1 MLPEKMETAEAKAK
15 RLREAAQ
22 ASARARSTKE
32 RDKKIVLAYAWLT
45 KSPLTRAQAVKAL
58 EYLTELGHGV
68 NAPTD
73 GTGAYLFLA
82 RAIGLTKQRIHH
94 IVHKS
99 RDAQLTRKT

>member
-1 MLPEKMETAEAKAK
+1 METAKARAK
-15 RLREAAQ
+15 RLREAAR
-22 ASARARSTKE
+22 ASARARSTKD

-45 KSPLTRAQAVKAL
+45 QSPLTTAQAVTAL
-58 EYLTELGHGV
+58 KYLTKLGHGV

-82 RAIGLTKQRIHH
+82 RAVGLTKQRIHA

-99 RDAQLTRKT
+99 RDAQLTRKS

>member
-1 MLPEKMETAEAKAK
+1 METAEAKAK

-82 RAIGLTKQRIHH
+82 RATGLTKPRIWA
-94 IVHKS
+94 IVRKKL
-99 RDAQLTRKT
+99 DAQLTHKT

>member
-1 MLPEKMETAEAKAK
+1 MATTKQLK
-15 RLREAAQ
+15 EAARV
-22 ASARARSTKE
+22 SARARSTKE

-45 KSPLTRAQAVKAL
+45 KSPLTTAQTVKAL

-82 RAIGLTKQRIHH
+82 RAIGLTKQRIHA

-99 RDAQLTRKT
+99 RDVQLTRKA

>member
-1 MLPEKMETAEAKAK
+1 M
-15 RLREAAQ
+15 
-22 ASARARSTKE
+22 SARVRSTKE

-45 KSPLTRAQAVKAL
+45 KSPLTTAQAVKAL

-68 NAPTD
+68 NAPAD

-82 RAIGLTKQRIHH
+82 RAIGLTKSRIHA

-99 RDAQLTRKT
+99 RDARLTHKS